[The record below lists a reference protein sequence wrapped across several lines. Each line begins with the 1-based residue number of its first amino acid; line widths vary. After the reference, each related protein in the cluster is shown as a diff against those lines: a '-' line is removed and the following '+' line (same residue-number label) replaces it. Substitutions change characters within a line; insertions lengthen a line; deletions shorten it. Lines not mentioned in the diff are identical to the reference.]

1 MDYSFVLAYASG
13 YDALALP
20 VKTSPSTDRKQNGEN
35 TDRIRETV
43 TVTGKVLD
51 SEGRPIEGAKI
62 TLRNPV
68 SLLHSRQL
76 DCERLVKAVCEVGL
90 SDGCSENHQ
99 LRIIQK
105 VFEFANCVCIDSRV
119 TRQLFG
125 KSQDGLFLRIELIAA
140 GVVIHRCDLGFG

>member
-1 MDYSFVLAYASG
+1 MDCSFVLAYASG

-20 VKTSPSTDRKQNGEN
+20 VTMSPSTDRIQNGEN

-43 TVTGKVLD
+43 TASGKVLD

-76 DCERLVKAVCEVGL
+76 DCKRLVKAVCEVGL

-105 VFEFANCVCIDSRV
+105 VLEFSHGVRIGSRA
-119 TRQLFG
+119 TSQLFG

-140 GVVIHRCDLGFG
+140 GVVVHRRDLEFG